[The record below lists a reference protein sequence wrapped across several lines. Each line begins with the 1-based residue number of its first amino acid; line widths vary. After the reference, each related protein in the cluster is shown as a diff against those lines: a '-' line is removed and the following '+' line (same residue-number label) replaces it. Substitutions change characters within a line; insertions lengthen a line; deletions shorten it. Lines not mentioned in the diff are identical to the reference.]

1 MKSMLI
7 IALAALCGAGPVLAQ
22 SGPEITISSDT
33 VSAGGV
39 ATIDLS
45 ISGLGSGTQLGGYDL
60 NVGFNPGI
68 VSFASAAFGDPKLG
82 DQLNL
87 EGFGTFSSATPG
99 SGTVD
104 LAELSFDSAA
114 VLQSSQASAFTLV
127 QLTFDAKS
135 VGTSALDLSINA
147 VSDAF
152 GNSLTPALSN
162 GSITVTG
169 VTAAPEIDP
178 TSALAA
184 LALLAGSLAVIRSRG
199 RASTMI

>member
-7 IALAALCGAGPVLAQ
+7 IALATLTCAAPVWAQ

-33 VSAGGV
+33 VSLGGV
-39 ATIDLS
+39 ATVDLS

-60 NVGFNPGI
+60 NVGFNPAI

-99 SGTVD
+99 GGTVD
-104 LAELSFDSAA
+104 LAELSFDSIAA
-114 VLQSSQASAFTLV
+114 LQSSQASAFTLV
-127 QLTFDAKS
+127 QLTFDTNA

-147 VSDAF
+147 VSDSF

-169 VTAAPEIDP
+169 VAAAPEMDP
-178 TSALAA
+178 TNGLAA
-184 LALLAGSLAVIRSRG
+184 LTLLAGSLAVARSRG
-199 RASTMI
+199 RASARI

>member
-1 MKSMLI
+1 MKSMSI
-7 IALAALCGAGPVLAQ
+7 IVLAVIVCGSAGQAVAQ
-22 SGPEITISSDT
+22 SEPQITISSDT
-33 VSAGGV
+33 VSLGGV
-39 ATIDLS
+39 ATVDLS

-99 SGTVD
+99 TGTVD

-114 VLQSSQASAFTLV
+114 ALQSSQASAFTLV
-127 QLTFDAKS
+127 QLRFDTRS
-135 VGTSALDLSINA
+135 VGSSSLDLTVNA

-152 GNSLTPALSN
+152 GNSLNPTLSN

-169 VTAAPEIDP
+169 GTMAAPEMDP
-178 TSALAA
+178 TSALGA
-184 LALLAGSLAVIRSRG
+184 LTLLAAGLAVARSRA
-199 RASTMI
+199 RTS